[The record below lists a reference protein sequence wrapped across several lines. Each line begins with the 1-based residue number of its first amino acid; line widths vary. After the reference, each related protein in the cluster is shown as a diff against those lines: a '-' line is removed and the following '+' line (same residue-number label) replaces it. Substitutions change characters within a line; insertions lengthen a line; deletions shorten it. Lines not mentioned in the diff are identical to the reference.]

1 MVKGT
6 QYSYLYSTQY
16 TTWLS
21 DAADRYAALEAV
33 LSPAQGARMTG
44 HEELEPDV
52 VRTRYENGY
61 YTIVNYGRTDIEIDG
76 VTVPAMGYVTG
87 EGGGGNEG

>member
-1 MVKGT
+1 M
-6 QYSYLYSTQY
+6 
-16 TTWLS
+16 WC
-21 DAADRYAALEAV
+21 
-33 LSPAQGARMTG
+33 
-44 HEELEPDV
+44 
-52 VRTRYENGY
+52 YENGY